1 MIRSLALL
9 FFAICFSQ
17 AMGQQF
23 TLQKGDRISLLGNT
37 LAERMQHHGH
47 METMLHNRLP
57 EHDLSIRNLG
67 FSGDELTLRLRS
79 QGFGSPED
87 WLNHTKADVV
97 FAFFGY
103 NESFAGQQGLE
114 KFEKDLDGF
123 LKGLAS
129 QKFNGKSAPR
139 VVLFSPI
146 AHENL
151 KDPNLP
157 DGSAN
162 NARLEIYT
170 KAMAKV
176 GITTPFLWICSTQH
190 VKSTRSPKSHL
201 PSMAST

>member
-9 FFAICFSQ
+9 FFALGFTQ

-139 VVLFSPI
+139 VVIFSPL

-176 GITTPFLWICSTQH
+176 AKNNNT
-190 VKSTRSPKSHL
+190 
-201 PSMAST
+201 